1 MSGLQKKKLYH
12 GLHKRAP
19 QSTGRQ
25 SMQIS
30 QRWSQKFSS
39 NSVLSICKRISFFCF
54 VLQFIR
60 VITCGEKKN
69 TWTCNTVWPIPKKKA
84 TNNNNKKRRK
94 NNYSNNNNRELNTN
108 FWNIAV
114 KCCSL
119 LLFIFTAV
127 FTEKISPEVVKETHM
142 PRSSENEIF
151 LGRYWT
157 KP

>member
-1 MSGLQKKKLYH
+1 
-12 GLHKRAP
+12 
-19 QSTGRQ
+19 
-25 SMQIS
+25 MQLS

-39 NSVLSICKRISFFCF
+39 NSVLAICKRICFFYF
-54 VLQFIR
+54 VLQFIQ
-60 VITCGEKKN
+60 VITCGEKN
-69 TWTCNTVWPIPKKKA
+69 TWTCNIVWPIPKKEA
-84 TNNNNKKRRK
+84 TNNNNNKRKKS
-94 NNYSNNNNRELNTN
+94 NYSNNNNRELNKN

-119 LLFIFTAV
+119 LLFIFNAV